1 MRPWVL
7 LDSTSIPGKGGEL
20 RLYQRGDEFSIRIAG
35 VGGELMNSRK
45 HGSEDALAELTCV
58 RLKESSNPRLLIGG
72 LGMGFTLAAALQHAG
87 DHAQVEVAELIPA
100 VVEWNR
106 GPLGEH
112 AGYPVQDS
120 RVVIHEGDV
129 ARIIKS
135 EQSAYDAIMLDV
147 DNGPEGLTQKN
158 NNWLYSMDGLISS
171 YEALRPS
178 GILAVWS
185 AGPAK
190 DFLQRLRKIGFKVE
204 EKRVYAYG
212 NKGTQHVIWFARRD

>member
-1 MRPWVL
+1 
-7 LDSTSIPGKGGEL
+7 
-20 RLYQRGDEFSIRIAG
+20 
-35 VGGELMNSRK
+35 
-45 HGSEDALAELTCV
+45 
-58 RLKESSNPRLLIGG
+58 
-72 LGMGFTLAAALQHAG
+72 
-87 DHAQVEVAELIPA
+87 
-100 VVEWNR
+100 
-106 GPLGEH
+106 
-112 AGYPVQDS
+112 
-120 RVVIHEGDV
+120 
-129 ARIIKS
+129 
-135 EQSAYDAIMLDV
+135 
-147 DNGPEGLTQKN
+147 EGLTQKN